1 MTRLLFAAALLV
13 LFFASWIYLP
23 APNRPL
29 LILGVGAPEVC
40 AWLALAGLVVFGFTL
55 AAGGRGSLGKLALA
69 ISLVA
74 TAIAVVP
81 LVRLPFLTRG
91 FDAAMRS
98 ALGEDFLQG
107 VPADRRARLR
117 PSSFSARDF
126 VLGIVSGEARIVRGV
141 PFAAPGG
148 VPLTLD
154 VYRPPASGRY
164 PAVVQIYGGAWQRG
178 APADDGRFATYL
190 AARGYVVFA
199 IDYRHAPQ
207 WQWPS
212 QIDDVRAALA
222 WIREHAGD
230 YDADGSR
237 LALLGRSA
245 GAHLAMLAAYE
256 ESPRSAKASAERP
269 AIAAVVSYY
278 GPVDLLDGY
287 RNPPSPDPLDVR
299 AIEEAFLGGTPD
311 QQPDR
316 YRAASPITLVS
327 RALPPSLLIYGARDH
342 IVQSRFGALLDA
354 RLRAAG
360 ATSVF
365 LEIPWAEHA
374 FDAVPN
380 GPSGQL
386 ALYYTERFLAW
397 ALTRVTA

>member
-1 MTRLLFAAALLV
+1 MIRTLFAAAMVLLF
-13 LFFASWIYLP
+13 LASWIYLP
-23 APNRPL
+23 APNRAL
-29 LILGVGAPEVC
+29 LTLGVGAPEVC
-40 AWLALAGLVVFGFTL
+40 AWLALGGLVVAAL
-55 AAGGRGSLGKLALA
+55 SAAAGDGGSLARAALGIA
-69 ISLVA
+69 LLVA
-74 TAIAVVP
+74 AIAAVP
-81 LVRLPFLTRG
+81 LVRVPSLTRG
-91 FDAAMRS
+91 FDAAMRL
-98 ALGEDFLQG
+98 ALGERYLDG

-117 PSSFSARDF
+117 PSPFSARDF
-126 VLGIVSGEARIVRGV
+126 VLGIDAGQARIVRGI
-141 PFAAPGG
+141 PFAAPAG
-148 VPLTLD
+148 VQLTLD
-154 VYRPPASGRY
+154 VYRPPASGHY

-178 APADDGRFATYL
+178 APADDGGFATYL

-212 QIDDVRAALA
+212 QIDDVRAALS
-222 WIREHAGD
+222 WIRQHAGD
-230 YDADGSR
+230 YDADASR
-237 LALLGRSA
+237 LAVLGRSA

-256 ESPRSAKASAERP
+256 ASTRSAKASAERP
-269 AIAAVVSYY
+269 SIAAVVSYY
-278 GPVDLLDGY
+278 GPVDLIDGY

-311 QQPDR
+311 QRPDR

-327 RALPPSLLIYGARDH
+327 RALPPSLLIYGTRDH
-342 IVQSRFGALLDA
+342 IVLSRFGALLDA

-374 FDAVPN
+374 FDTVPN